1 MSTAAIW
8 GLFGVTNSSPGLVAE
23 REEVEQ
29 KEETKHSFSLQE
41 QNGGAASGLQTD
53 GWPFLQ
59 AHRGQK
65 RVGFNAQG
73 HPPEFHYQVRVPLA
87 ALTSHGLADLWWV
100 ADYPRLG
107 LGAWLL

>member
-1 MSTAAIW
+1 MLVSN
-8 GLFGVTNSSPGLVAE
+8 FSPGLVAV
-23 REEVEQ
+23 RKEVEQ
-29 KEETKHSFSLQE
+29 EEGTKHSFSLQE
-41 QNGGAASGLQTD
+41 QNGGEAPGLQRN

-65 RVGFNAQG
+65 HVGFNAQG

-100 ADYPRLG
+100 AD
-107 LGAWLL
+107 